1 MRAVWLSLA
10 LAACGGTAT
19 APTEVE
25 TTAAAAPYVLTDVHE
40 AVLAAA
46 DAHDGTVDHVVSE
59 CASCGLG
66 MPGDSAHAVSVGEYQ
81 VHLCSDSCKTMFEAS
96 TGETLD
102 RIGELVN

>member
-1 MRAVWLSLA
+1 MRTVWMALA

-19 APTEVE
+19 TEGE
-25 TTAAAAPYVLTDVHE
+25 ATPSDAAYVLTDAHE

-66 MPGDSAHAVSVGEYQ
+66 MPGDAAHAVTVGEYQ
-81 VHLCSDSCKTMFEAS
+81 VHMCSDSCKTMFEGS

>member
-1 MRAVWLSLA
+1 LA

-19 APTEVE
+19 TPEVVEAAPD
-25 TTAAAAPYVLTDVHE
+25 APYVLTDAHE
-40 AVLAAA
+40 SVLAAA

-59 CASCGLG
+59 CATCGLG
-66 MPGDSAHAVSVGEYQ
+66 MPGDSAHAVTVGDYQ
-81 VHLCSDSCKTMFEAS
+81 VHLCSDSCKTMFEDS